1 MRICEKTSVSLCGKK
16 KANMTKKNIS
26 NKKKILFLSH
36 YFPPEVNA
44 PANRT
49 YEHCKLWVN
58 DFDIT
63 VITNFPNHPDGK
75 LFKGYKN
82 KLYKKENIDGI
93 NIVRVWTFIT
103 PNEGFVLRTINYIFY
118 MLMSIAYAIFGGLK
132 FDIVIA
138 TSPQFFCGL
147 AGKYIGFL
155 KRKPFVLELRD
166 LWPESIVAVGAIR
179 NKLLI
184 SLLENIE
191 LRLYKSAALII
202 SVTNSFKENLI
213 KKGIDHAKIH
223 IIYNG
228 VSTDIFNK
236 YNPIT
241 DIELK
246 EFLKEGYKVGYIGT
260 IGMSHSIITLVEAAQ
275 LAVDKD
281 IKFVIVGS
289 GAEKDKLAAEI
300 KKRELK
306 NIRVFDLQPKAD
318 IPGIINEL
326 DIFCI
331 HLKKQD
337 LFKTVIPSKMF
348 EGMIM
353 KKPILIGVDG
363 ESRKIV
369 EDAQAGIYFEPENPN
384 DLLDK
389 IALLKKDASCALSL
403 GQNGYNCVINNF
415 DRKVLADN
423 YKSILKNILS

>member
-1 MRICEKTSVSLCGKK
+1 MGVKTNLCHFVVK

-26 NKKKILFLSH
+26 NKKIILFLSH

-58 DFDIT
+58 DFDVT

-118 MLMSIAYAIFGGLK
+118 MFMSIAYAIFGGLK

-166 LWPESIVAVGAIR
+166 LWPESIVAVGAIK

-191 LRLYKSAALII
+191 LRLYKSAGLII

-228 VSTDIFNK
+228 VST
-236 YNPIT
+236 
-241 DIELK
+241 
-246 EFLKEGYKVGYIGT
+246 GY
-260 IGMSHSIITLVEAAQ
+260 
-275 LAVDKD
+275 
-281 IKFVIVGS
+281 F
-289 GAEKDKLAAEI
+289 
-300 KKRELK
+300 
-306 NIRVFDLQPKAD
+306 
-318 IPGIINEL
+318 
-326 DIFCI
+326 
-331 HLKKQD
+331 
-337 LFKTVIPSKMF
+337 
-348 EGMIM
+348 
-353 KKPILIGVDG
+353 
-363 ESRKIV
+363 
-369 EDAQAGIYFEPENPN
+369 
-384 DLLDK
+384 
-389 IALLKKDASCALSL
+389 
-403 GQNGYNCVINNF
+403 
-415 DRKVLADN
+415 
-423 YKSILKNILS
+423 

>member
-1 MRICEKTSVSLCGKK
+1 
-16 KANMTKKNIS
+16 
-26 NKKKILFLSH
+26 
-36 YFPPEVNA
+36 
-44 PANRT
+44 
-49 YEHCKLWVN
+49 
-58 DFDIT
+58 
-63 VITNFPNHPDGK
+63 
-75 LFKGYKN
+75 
-82 KLYKKENIDGI
+82 
-93 NIVRVWTFIT
+93 
-103 PNEGFVLRTINYIFY
+103 
-118 MLMSIAYAIFGGLK
+118 
-132 FDIVIA
+132 
-138 TSPQFFCGL
+138 
-147 AGKYIGFL
+147 
-155 KRKPFVLELRD
+155 
-166 LWPESIVAVGAIR
+166 
-179 NKLLI
+179 
-184 SLLENIE
+184 
-191 LRLYKSAALII
+191 
-202 SVTNSFKENLI
+202 
-213 KKGIDHAKIH
+213 
-223 IIYNG
+223 
-228 VSTDIFNK
+228 
-236 YNPIT
+236 
-241 DIELK
+241 
-246 EFLKEGYKVGYIGT
+246 
-260 IGMSHSIITLVEAAQ
+260 MSHSIITLVEAAQ

-318 IPGIINEL
+318 IPAIINEL